1 MVLCLTGG
9 TRVAFLCFFASH
21 IPITLFIDGQ
31 AALPHYIYPRI
42 VQDLLDW
49 YTGTFKDHLMSRPH
63 DLWFTSI
70 VTCELIFQV
79 PFFFYAVYALS
90 NPARVSLA
98 LMSVCSMARQ
108 LCRFISFLIFCI
120 GVRKGYF
127 SQCMHCIWSS
137 YIDNLSSNFDIHCKR
152 RTSYD
157 AGDVDTSWI
166 LLALLDLPFLVTCY
180 CIYIR

>member
-1 MVLCLTGG
+1 LHEQPITLFLWTREHGKLQFTNVQDTRRLITFSAVQHRCELAEHQLSCLILRFIMVLCLTGG

-98 LMSVCSMARQ
+98 LMSVCLMARQ

-120 GVRKGYF
+120 GVRKG
-127 SQCMHCIWSS
+127 
-137 YIDNLSSNFDIHCKR
+137 
-152 RTSYD
+152 
-157 AGDVDTSWI
+157 
-166 LLALLDLPFLVTCY
+166 
-180 CIYIR
+180 

>member
-1 MVLCLTGG
+1 MLCLTGG

-90 NPARVSLA
+90 NPARVCGKGNFRSACIAYGAHTSTTLVPILTSIANDA
-98 LMSVCSMARQ
+98 LLTTPEM
-108 LCRFISFLIFCI
+108 LTLLGFYLPYLIFPFWLLVI
-120 GVRKGYF
+120 AVTSDDVFQAK
-127 SQCMHCIWSS
+127 SKTKSS
-137 YIDNLSSNFDIHCKR
+137 
-152 RTSYD
+152 
-157 AGDVDTSWI
+157 
-166 LLALLDLPFLVTCY
+166 
-180 CIYIR
+180 